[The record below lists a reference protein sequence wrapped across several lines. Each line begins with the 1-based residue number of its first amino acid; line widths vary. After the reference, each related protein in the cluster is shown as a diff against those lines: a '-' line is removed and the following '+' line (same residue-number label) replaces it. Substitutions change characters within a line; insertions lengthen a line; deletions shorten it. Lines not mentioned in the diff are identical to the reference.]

1 MASIPSMLERPE
13 RNDPPQGRERGS
25 RFKKITKKFELFACF
40 YFIFCLFLNKESILI
55 SNEKQDILIKSE
67 DFLN

>member
-25 RFKKITKKFELFACF
+25 RFNKIIIIIIKKLLDVYI
-40 YFIFCLFLNKESILI
+40 LNK
-55 SNEKQDILIKSE
+55 K
-67 DFLN
+67 